1 MKKEYIINLTKK
13 ERLLLIKLIQ
23 IDILNKPKIFS
34 VFKDINKKEIENLIK
49 KLNYNKIQIKTP
61 LEKEKILNIIVKT
74 IIMADIEKEYYKDFI
89 KIFKNKKGSEK
100 VK

>member
-1 MKKEYIINLTKK
+1 MKKETIIELTKK

-34 VFKDINKKEIENLIK
+34 IFKDINKKEIENLIE

-61 LEKEKILNIIVKT
+61 LEKKEIIDNIIKT
-74 IIMADIEKEYYKDFI
+74 IIMADIEKEYYKDFV
-89 KIFKNKKGSEK
+89 KIFKKGDKNE
-100 VK
+100 